1 MNIQTKYVRANFVS
15 SETILYNQ
23 PIAKKYYKTM
33 KKNES
38 NKKPILNNDSN
49 IKNPDHEI
57 DYSDLEKTSKRAE
70 IEKWLKSMDLS
81 SKIRLFSIES
91 KWLTQM
97 ILQMFY
103 YYIKNPDNKFLIM
116 PDETPYDDYY
126 LQYYYNVNQQNY
138 NLNVVNDNNYQF
150 DIFFKYENIPCDNL
164 SLDEKNLLDKIR
176 FFDLKD
182 SNDSF
187 TLAVSLLNNI
197 EELFYYFDIF
207 SKKKAFQNACT

>member
-1 MNIQTKYVRANFVS
+1 
-15 SETILYNQ
+15 
-23 PIAKKYYKTM
+23 
-33 KKNES
+33 
-38 NKKPILNNDSN
+38 
-49 IKNPDHEI
+49 
-57 DYSDLEKTSKRAE
+57 
-70 IEKWLKSMDLS
+70 
-81 SKIRLFSIES
+81 
-91 KWLTQM
+91 
-97 ILQMFY
+97 MFY